1 MAKDDIIMN
10 IHKLIEAKENVV
22 FCLDHPNGMVGMCG
36 ISYWAGEVERL
47 RKELR
52 EVL

>member
-22 FCLDHPNGMVGMCG
+22 FCLDHPNGMVGMQG
-36 ISYWAGEVERL
+36 LSYWAGVVERL